1 MVNLRMLKKKL
12 WQPFPVTAFLV
23 RGLSTDL
30 KHVNSY
36 YFTRDLALFQM
47 MPLYWKSASV
57 LELSKDLVQDL
68 KCDVVY
74 ASFISLLILPP
85 PPPHLMKTAH
95 NRLYNSMALVCAAH
109 ICGTMA
115 NFCCFVTSLTYFY
128 SDQ

>member
-74 ASFISLLILPP
+74 ASFISLLC
-85 PPPHLMKTAH
+85 K
-95 NRLYNSMALVCAAH
+95 S
-109 ICGTMA
+109 
-115 NFCCFVTSLTYFY
+115 VT
-128 SDQ
+128 